1 MTSIKEWMELGYTNE
16 QSNELARLSQL
27 GGESNNIIDVN
38 SASKSL
44 INAMKQFELNQDD
57 KSSEIIE
64 KLNKI

>member
-1 MTSIKEWMELGYTNE
+1 MTSIKEWMELGYTDE

-27 GGESNNIIDVN
+27 GGESNNIIDVD

-44 INAMKQFELNQDD
+44 INAMKQFELDQDD

-64 KLNKI
+64 KLNKM

>member
-27 GGESNNIIDVN
+27 RGESNNIIDVD

-44 INAMKQFELNQDD
+44 INAMKQVV
-57 KSSEIIE
+57 
-64 KLNKI
+64 KL